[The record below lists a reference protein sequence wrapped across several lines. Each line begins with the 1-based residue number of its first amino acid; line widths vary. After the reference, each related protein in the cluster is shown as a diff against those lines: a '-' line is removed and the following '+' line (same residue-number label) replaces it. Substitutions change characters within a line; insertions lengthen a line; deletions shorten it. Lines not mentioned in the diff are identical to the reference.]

1 MNVSI
6 GILAH
11 NEAASIE
18 STLVSLSKQSL
29 FQHHNLDLAIEIKV
43 VPNGCIDDT
52 AAIAR
57 HALSR
62 HFSNL
67 AGAVSWDVCE
77 IERSGKSRA
86 WNTYVHIA
94 SNPKA
99 KYLILMDA
107 DIEFIS
113 EDTLAFMIAALEKF
127 PEALVSVDRP
137 IKDIAFKA
145 DKTLAD
151 RFSLL
156 ISALSGNKTSEEQP
170 AWLCGQLYC
179 ARATNIRQVWLPNQ
193 LSVEDGFLYTM
204 ITTNGLQN
212 PAMPGRIIL
221 AKSASHMFEAYT
233 DITRLLRH
241 EKWLI
246 LSNSVNDM
254 IFEYLTVNQAN
265 AEHAGQQVR
274 RLDQEDEDWLGKCI
288 DATTKTRGW
297 WLIPKFILLRRF
309 LALKNKPLAMAIS
322 LFPLSILA
330 FSVDVAI
337 AVQANHE
344 LLRKTEVEYWGK

>member
-11 NEAASIE
+11 NEATSIE
-18 STLVSLSKQSL
+18 STLASLAKQSL
-29 FQHHNLDLAIEIKV
+29 FQQHNLNFAIEIKV
-43 VPNGCIDDT
+43 VPNGCTDDT

-57 HALSR
+57 NALSR
-62 HFSNL
+62 HFSNFSV
-67 AGAVSWDVCE
+67 AVSCDVCE
-77 IERSGKSRA
+77 IERAGKSRA
-86 WNTYVHIA
+86 WNTYVHAA
-94 SNPKA
+94 SDRKA
-99 KYLILMDA
+99 EYLILMDA
-107 DIEFIS
+107 DITFIS
-113 EDTLAFMIAALEKF
+113 EDTLVSMIAALEKF

-137 IKDIAFKA
+137 IKDITFKA

-151 RFSLL
+151 HFSLL
-156 ISALSGNKTSEEQP
+156 ISSLSGSKTSEEQP

-179 ARATNIRQVWLPNQ
+179 ARAVDLRQVWLPNQ

-221 AKSASHMFEAYT
+221 AKSASHTFEAYT

-254 IFEYLTVNQAN
+254 IFHYLTVNRAD
-265 AEHAGQQVR
+265 AEHAGQQIK
-274 RLDQEDEDWLGKCI
+274 RLDQEDEAWMGKCI
-288 DATTKTRGW
+288 DSTTKTKGQ

-309 LALKNKPLAMAIS
+309 LALKNKPLAVAIS
-322 LFPLSILA
+322 LFPLSVLA

-344 LLRKTEVEYWGK
+344 LLRKNEIEYWGK